1 MQSSKDGILHR
12 GGYVWKLAAY
22 SISRLNCEQVMY
34 REQCNVRYP
43 EEGGLEDF
51 LCLDEIY
58 LTPTPLPPHWQ
69 LVGNKFSIVPPLH

>member
-1 MQSSKDGILHR
+1 MATLADSERQENISLQSSKDGILHR

-43 EEGGLEDF
+43 EEGEFGGF
-51 LCLDEIY
+51 L
-58 LTPTPLPPHWQ
+58 
-69 LVGNKFSIVPPLH
+69 VSR